1 MKKLF
6 LAAYLLSTSVFASS
20 PELTAEFKT
29 LVAQSKLGAVT
40 EQAYCYAQDGVTLGY
55 QTEKLQRIA
64 SVTKLLSTL
73 LVSETMDLHQRFT
86 TKIYIGKDSLHIE
99 GGRDPYFEEDKL
111 LLLMQALNN
120 LGYKS
125 FKKIT
130 FNRDFLFYD
139 IALGEYLKITPEIS
153 RTRLQFYLSGKNP
166 NSVRAKWQ
174 TIRKFAEEEGV
185 TNLAVAAPTISATT
199 IAISD
204 TNPLLNEN
212 PAVYIHKSKE
222 FHQLLKT
229 MNVQSKNYVAENVY
243 LAGSAIKKL
252 PILLAEKGISSKT
265 YQISNGSGLPIIN
278 GNSRT
283 DNLASCSTILKVIS
297 LLTESIKKHNLT
309 ISDIMAVSGGKDLGS
324 FRDRFLDY
332 PDLHES
338 IISKTGTLKHTSSLA
353 GILLI
358 NGDIPFAI
366 LNHTTNSA
374 GARKF
379 QDRFVSKM
387 FDHLGVPTPLD
398 YTKIS
403 IFPWDDS
410 DFLITSR

>member
-6 LAAYLLSTSVFASS
+6 FAAYLLTSAVYASS
-20 PELTAEFKT
+20 PELTSEFKT
-29 LVAQSKLGAVT
+29 LVAQSKLGT
-40 EQAYCYAQDGVTLGY
+40 IKEQAYCYAKDGVTLGY

-64 SVTKLLSTL
+64 SVTKVLSTL
-73 LVSETMDLHQRFT
+73 LASETMDLHQRFT

-111 LLLMQALNN
+111 LLLMQSLND

-125 FKKIT
+125 FKRIT

-139 IALGEYLKITPEIS
+139 IAMGEYLKVTPEIS
-153 RTRLQFYLSGKNP
+153 RSRLEFYLSGKNP
-166 NSVRAKWQ
+166 ASVRAKWQ
-174 TIRKFAEEEGV
+174 AIRKFAEEEGV
-185 TNLAVAAPTISATT
+185 SLDVTSPMVSATT

-212 PAVYIHKSKE
+212 PAVFIHQSKE
-222 FHQLLKT
+222 LHHLLKT

-252 PILLAEKGISSKT
+252 PELLVEKGISSKSF
-265 YQISNGSGLPIIN
+265 QINNGSGLPIIN
-278 GNSRT
+278 GKSRF
-283 DNLASCSTILKVIS
+283 DNLATCSTILKVVG
-297 LLTESIKKHNLT
+297 LLNESIKKHNLT
-309 ISDIMAVSGGKDLGS
+309 IADIMAVNGGKDLGS
-324 FRDRFLDY
+324 FRERFQDY
-332 PDLHES
+332 PEIHES
-338 IISKTGTLKHTSSLA
+338 VISKTGTLKHTSSLA
-353 GILLI
+353 GLLLI
-358 NGDIPFAI
+358 NGNVPFAV
-366 LNHTTNSA
+366 LNHTTNSSA
-374 GARKF
+374 ARKF

-410 DFLITSR
+410 DFLISSR

>member
-6 LAAYLLSTSVFASS
+6 FAAYLLTSAVHALT
-20 PELTAEFKT
+20 PGLTAEFKT
-29 LVAQSKLGAVT
+29 LVSQSKLGTVT
-40 EQAYCYAQDGVTLGY
+40 EQAYCYAQDGVTHGY

-64 SVTKLLSTL
+64 SVTKIISTL
-73 LVSETMDLHQRFT
+73 LVSETMDLNQKFT
-86 TKIYIGKDSLHIE
+86 TKIYVGKDSLHIE

-111 LLLMQALNN
+111 LLLMQSLND

-125 FKKIT
+125 FKRIT

-139 IALGEYLKITPEIS
+139 IAMGEYAKVTPEIS
-153 RTRLQFYLSGKNP
+153 RTRLAFYLSGKNP
-166 NSVRAKWQ
+166 ASVRAKWQ
-174 TIRKFAEEEGV
+174 SIRKFAEEEGV
-185 TNLAVAAPTISATT
+185 SLQVSSPSVTATS

-204 TNPLLNEN
+204 VNPLLNEN
-212 PAVYIHKSKE
+212 PAVYIHKSKA

-252 PILLAEKGISSKT
+252 PVLLAEKGISSTTFK
-265 YQISNGSGLPIIN
+265 INNGSGLPIIN
-278 GNSRT
+278 GSSRA
-283 DNLASCSTILKVIS
+283 DNLATCSTVLKIVS
-297 LLTESIKKHNLT
+297 LLAESLKKHNLEM
-309 ISDIMAVSGGKDLGS
+309 SDVMAVNGGKDLGS
-324 FRDRFLDY
+324 FRERFENY
-332 PDLHES
+332 PNTHEAVL
-338 IISKTGTLKHTSSLA
+338 SKTGTLKHTSSLA
-353 GILLI
+353 GVLLI
-358 NGDIPFAI
+358 NGNTPFAI

-379 QDRFVSKM
+379 QDKFVSRM
-387 FDHLGVPTPLD
+387 FDHLGAPTPLD

>member
-6 LAAYLLSTSVFASS
+6 FAAYLLSSAVFAST

-29 LVAQSKLGAVT
+29 LVAQSKLGLT
-40 EQAYCYAQDGVTLGY
+40 TDQAYCYAKDGVTLGY

-64 SVTKLLSTL
+64 SVTKVLSTL
-73 LVSETMDLHQRFT
+73 LASETMDLHQKFT

-111 LLLMQALNN
+111 LLLMQSLND

-139 IALGEYLKITPEIS
+139 IAMGEYLKVTPEIS
-153 RTRLQFYLSGKNP
+153 RTRLQVYLSGNNP
-166 NSVRAKWQ
+166 ATVRAKWQ
-174 TIRKFAEEEGV
+174 SVRKFAEEEGV
-185 TNLAVAAPTISATT
+185 TLAVTSPLISAAS

-204 TNPLLNEN
+204 INPLLNEN
-212 PAVYIHKSKE
+212 PAVYTHTSKE
-222 FHQLLKT
+222 FHHLLKT

-265 YQISNGSGLPIIN
+265 FQISNGSGLPIIN
-278 GNSRT
+278 GKSRF
-283 DNLASCSTILKVIS
+283 DNVATCSTILKVIA
-297 LLTESIKKHNLT
+297 LLNESVKKHNLT
-309 ISDIMAVSGGKDLGS
+309 LPDIMAVNGGKDLGS
-324 FRDRFLDY
+324 FRERFLDY
-332 PDLHES
+332 PELHES
-338 IISKTGTLKHTSSLA
+338 VISKTGTLKHTSSLA
-353 GILLI
+353 GVLLI
-358 NGDIPFAI
+358 NGNIPFAI

-379 QDRFVSKM
+379 QDRFVNKM